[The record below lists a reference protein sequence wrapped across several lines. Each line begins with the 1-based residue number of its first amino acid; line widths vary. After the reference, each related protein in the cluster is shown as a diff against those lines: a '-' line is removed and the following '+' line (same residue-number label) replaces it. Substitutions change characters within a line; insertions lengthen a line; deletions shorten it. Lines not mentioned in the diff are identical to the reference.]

1 MTTTSKEEH
10 LVNTDIQI
18 LQHTFCYI

>member
-10 LVNTDIQI
+10 LVNTDIKI